1 MKDIE
6 IEALNLAV
14 EKGYASPGLFQR
26 VLQIDY
32 DKAHELVENLAVI
45 RVIGPMDGAKPR
57 IILADTDKSFDELI
71 EESKIICMMTQKC
84 SGDLLSKCL
93 GIKPALA
100 DCLYGNLESMG
111 FIKNDAK
118 NL

>member
-26 VLQIDY
+26 VLHIDY

-45 RVIGPMDGAKPR
+45 GVIGEADGAKPR
-57 IILADTDKSFDELI
+57 PILPDTNKSFDE
-71 EESKIICMMTQKC
+71 
-84 SGDLLSKCL
+84 
-93 GIKPALA
+93 
-100 DCLYGNLESMG
+100 
-111 FIKNDAK
+111 FID
-118 NL
+118 